1 MIEKKSDRELR
12 EKKQAELNAK
22 IEAFNK
28 ELAPLCEKHGVVFG
42 ARPVML
48 QDGRIG
54 AQTVYYDAE
63 EIKKAQEEAEKKD
76 NEIIEE

>member
-1 MIEKKSDRELR
+1 MIEKKSDREKK
-12 EKKQAELNAK
+12 EKLDAK
-22 IEAFNK
+22 VKAFNE
-28 ELAPLCEKHGVVFG
+28 ELAPLCQKHGVVFG